1 MKPHLC
7 LYGLLLLFINCKP
20 MQKPVNIGHRG
31 AMGHETENT
40 IASIKKAL
48 DLGVDRIEI
57 DVFVIKTGE
66 VVVFHDEILDSLT
79 NSSGK
84 IEEYNFENLQKV
96 IVKGN
101 HKIPTLSEIIDAID
115 KKVPLNIEL
124 KGKNT
129 AQPTFEILETFYRK
143 GWKKED
149 FIISSFL
156 WDELEIY
163 RKLDST
169 IAIDILTEENPLDA
183 IPIAKKLNATSINP
197 WFKTL
202 TQDNVNEIHKAGF
215 KINTY
220 TVNEFSDIKKVI
232 ALGVD
237 GIFCNFPER
246 LH

>member
-1 MKPHLC
+1 MKPHFY
-7 LYGLLLLFINCKP
+7 LYGLFLLFINCKTMP
-20 MQKPVNIGHRG
+20 KPINIGHRG

-40 IASIKKAL
+40 IASVKKAL

-79 NSSGK
+79 NSTGK
-84 IEEYNFENLQKV
+84 IEDYTFENLQKV

-101 HKIPTLSEIIDAID
+101 HKIPTLSEIIEKIN

-129 AQPTFEILETFYRK
+129 AQPTFEILETFYQK
-143 GWKKED
+143 GWKKEN

-156 WDELEIY
+156 WNELETF
-163 RKLDST
+163 RNLDSR

-183 IPIAKKLNATSINP
+183 IPIANKLQATSINP

-202 TQDNVNEIHKAGF
+202 TKNNVDEIHKAGF

>member
-1 MKPHLC
+1 
-7 LYGLLLLFINCKP
+7 
-20 MQKPVNIGHRG
+20 MQKPINIGHRG

-40 IASIKKAL
+40 SASIKKAL
-48 DLGVDRIEI
+48 ELGADRIEI

-84 IEEYNFENLQKV
+84 IEEYTFENLQNV

-101 HKIPTLSEIIDAID
+101 HKIPKLSEIIEIIN

-129 AQPTFEILETFYRK
+129 AIPTFEIVEKYIQK

-156 WDELEIY
+156 WDELEKY
-163 RKLDST
+163 RKLDAS
-169 IAIDILTEENPLDA
+169 ISIDILTEENPLDA
-183 IPIAKKLNATSINP
+183 IAVATKLKATSINP

-202 TQDNVNEIHKAGF
+202 NQNNVDEIHKAGF